1 MCCSCTA
8 TCTIQALSKEAR
20 AAEDAAKKAEEER
33 KKAEDDEMVLTEE
46 LVVPRGN
53 GVDNNTIVKVC
64 AQHTGGGG
72 KQKVWCDRKW

>member
-1 MCCSCTA
+1 
-8 TCTIQALSKEAR
+8 LSKER

-53 GVDNNTIVKVC
+53 AVDQKSIIKV
-64 AQHTGGGG
+64 G
-72 KQKVWCDRKW
+72 WSMYSLSL